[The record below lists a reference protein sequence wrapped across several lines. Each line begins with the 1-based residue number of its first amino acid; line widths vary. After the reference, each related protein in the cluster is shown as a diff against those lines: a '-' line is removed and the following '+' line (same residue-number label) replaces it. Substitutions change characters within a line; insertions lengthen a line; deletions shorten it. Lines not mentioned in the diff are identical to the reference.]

1 MGQEGKHARFNLH
14 SGAHRAL
21 GVAFGRSQLGV
32 GAEDTVDAAVR
43 LEVNH
48 WNGAVEPRVVL
59 RELYPHEDAG
69 AAEAEESA
77 WWDRFEAEL
86 AADPAAWPPER
97 SERPGR
103 RTACPVSGSAAATL
117 AELASSGAG
126 VLGLVADLP
135 RRAALGHTGARLA
148 EYGELERDPSL
159 AAEVEHVV
167 LVDPPPFPH
176 LERLVSETGA
186 GGGGYL
192 HPAWGEPE
200 LRFAIAALGD
210 QLARRGILAGVF
222 RDLRESSEEEG
233 RGLYEA
239 LRGSGPHPRG
249 PEAAAR
255 CFAVLAELGLVQGAA
270 DRGRGAV
277 GVVSSE
283 GTDLERSAAYR
294 AYSARY
300 QEGLRYLEGRKQ
312 T

>member
-1 MGQEGKHARFNLH
+1 
-14 SGAHRAL
+14 
-21 GVAFGRSQLGV
+21 
-32 GAEDTVDAAVR
+32 
-43 LEVNH
+43 
-48 WNGAVEPRVVL
+48 
-59 RELYPHEDAG
+59 
-69 AAEAEESA
+69 
-77 WWDRFEAEL
+77 
-86 AADPAAWPPER
+86 
-97 SERPGR
+97 
-103 RTACPVSGSAAATL
+103 
-117 AELASSGAG
+117 
-126 VLGLVADLP
+126 
-135 RRAALGHTGARLA
+135 
-148 EYGELERDPSL
+148 
-159 AAEVEHVV
+159 
-167 LVDPPPFPH
+167 VDPPPFPH
-176 LERLVSETGA
+176 LERLVSETSA

-300 QEGLRYLEGRKQ
+300 QESLRYLEGRKQ